1 MKNPHLFQSVLVAVC
16 LLVSVSSFS
25 REKLIAHNIKSNDS
39 RGTSLSVSLGMYSS
53 IVGPTIGTQPLG
65 QSVCVGST
73 VSLSVVATGNGT
85 LSYVW
90 KKDGNLLFDNTGF
103 VVGSRAANLSVI
115 NVQGVDAGTYTCEVT
130 DLDGTTVSSNA
141 VIVVNSLPNVTITD
155 PSAVC
160 TPATIDLSASS
171 VTSGSSS
178 NLTYT
183 YWTDSTASS
192 PLSNFNAIT
201 STGSFYIK
209 GTNTNGCFAIA
220 PVTVTVDPAPNVTIT
235 NPAAVCS
242 PATVSIT
249 SIGVTTGSDANLTYT
264 YFTNASATTVLS
276 NPSAISTSGTYYIKG
291 TNTTTGCFVIKPV
304 SVVIN
309 ALPNIVITNPTTVCA
324 PATIDLSAA
333 SVTTGSSSGLTY
345 TYWRDLA
352 ASSTL
357 PNYTSIAT
365 SGSYYIKGTNS
376 NSCFSIA
383 RVDVTINPEPI
394 LVINNPASV
403 CPNTTINLSAAAI
416 TSGSSSGL
424 TYTYF
429 TDAVATTPLVNYSTI
444 SVAGIYYIKAT
455 NTTTGCFTIK
465 PVTVS
470 FNPAPNVVI
479 TNPAAVCFPATVS
492 ITSIGVTTGSDAS
505 LTYTYFTDSAAT
517 TVLSNPSAISTSGT
531 YYIKGTN
538 TTTGCFVIKPV
549 VVTINALPSV
559 VITTPAAVCAPATI
573 DLSAASV
580 TVSSSAGLTYTYWRD
595 ASATTSLSNYTA
607 VSASGTYY
615 IKGTNANGCS
625 SIQPV
630 TVTVN
635 LEPVL
640 TVVNP
645 AAVCASSTID
655 LTAPAVSSN
664 STYSLSYYQD
674 ASASQQLVSPEA
686 VSVAGIYYIKAT
698 NVTTGCFTIKPVT
711 VSFNPAPNVVITN
724 PAAVCSPATVS
735 ITSIGVTTGSDVNLT
750 YTYFTNA
757 STTTVLSNPS
767 AISTSGTYYIK
778 GTNTTTGCFVIKP
791 VVVTINALPSVVI
804 TTPAAVCAPATIDL
818 SAASVTVSSSSG
830 LTYTYWRDASA
841 TTSLSNYT
849 AVSASGTYYIKGTN
863 ANGCSSIQPVTVT
876 VKTLP
881 ILNITSPVG
890 VCSPSTIDL
899 TAASVTSGSS
909 SSLTLGYYQD
919 SAAALELANPSF
931 VSVAGIYYIKAT
943 NTNGCSVVKPVQAR
957 INLPPIIAVNS
968 PIQLCANTTSYTLR
982 NSDIQVIDYSTFS
995 WSYDGFGVLTN
1006 SNTLTP
1012 TYTPNTADINRGKV
1026 TLTLTATFCNLSST
1040 RSVDI
1045 QFVPMPTIDIGS
1057 AVTICENSTSFVIPD
1072 TGGTTGYS
1080 TLAWTSTGSA
1090 GTLNDTTIL
1099 TPTYTPSAADI
1110 ATGSVVL
1117 TLRVNSGIPCNTIL
1131 TATKTVTIQKLPVI
1145 TTISSA
1151 EICENENIYD
1161 ISGTTITNSYDVNS
1175 VRWETSGT
1183 GDFIATTRGVNNP
1196 SYRPSAADKTN
1207 GFVTLTISVTPT
1219 GQCSEIQSK
1228 SFRLS
1233 FIKSPVISAGPDL
1246 TQCGERFQ
1254 IVGSTAVTGTYSSL
1268 KWTRTG
1274 GTGVFEDDTV
1284 PNPFYIPSTSDI
1296 QNGLPITLTLTA
1308 TPISPCVAT
1317 TASVSSLRLNLVKSP
1332 VITVVNQASIC
1343 EYDTNVTIFG
1353 TIIENQS
1360 SFVWT
1365 STTGTVISDIHA
1377 RQPQVTP
1384 SLVDI
1389 NQGFME
1395 LTITAQNDVCSLPV
1409 SRVVRININ
1418 RRPILRAGTTRTVC
1432 ISDGSITPIVSTFD
1446 STVIDA
1452 HVTGLPNGLTGVYN
1466 VTNKTFTISGT
1477 PTAIGTFPYVISSL
1491 SSCGDLESG
1500 VITVANKTISYKTV
1514 NYVQATCQNS
1524 PIDPIIFNVYTGI
1537 SSLTISPSLP
1547 SGIVYTMDATTGIL
1561 TISGTPTTPVPS
1573 LQTYTITPVGTFC
1586 GLVGDNTFSISV
1598 SPEATITFLSDSG
1611 SLNQSVCQ
1619 NAPIVPITF
1628 RIGGSATGVN
1638 ASLLPS
1644 GITLSYATSTGIYTI
1659 KGNPTQ
1665 GGIVTIP
1672 IATTGCIKTVNATVT
1687 KIDSVVSISLISAAG
1702 TDSQSICQNNY
1713 NSPILPIQYLLTGAT
1728 GVTVTGLPNGVT
1740 STFDIT
1746 TGIVSIVGAPIVSG
1760 IFNYRIETAPCPIIK
1775 NGVLKVSTPI
1785 SLTNVRISNVKCSD
1799 SNDGKIELTIVGGDS
1814 SSYAIHW
1821 TGPNGFQQNQAS
1833 ITGLYSGDY
1842 TISGTDAIGCPI
1854 PSNTYTILP
1863 VLPVKI
1869 VLQSSTNVNCSGSLG
1884 CANFSVT
1891 GGSGTYNSFVL
1902 QFLDPISQT
1911 LRTVVP
1917 LNNNYFNIC
1926 NLQAG
1931 LYYLTAS
1938 DTNNCT
1944 TSPYPFTIYDYGNLN
1959 IDAINLDDSLCAN
1972 TQGKVRVTV
1981 SSLDPNLTFYYNN
1994 VIVPHTSV
2002 GNNVYE
2008 LSISNPTIPTG
2019 IIKVMNQQNCWDTEP
2034 ISTTLISP
2042 TQLNYTSIN
2051 LATYGVISV
2060 NESVKFTNGLTTSNI
2075 PAEYDYIVWD
2085 FGDNSPFSVFHNP
2098 RDINLNSS
2106 GESITTAFHTYALD
2120 GLYPVTLTVYNH
2132 FGCSRSISKIV
2143 TVGQGAKIMLP
2154 TAFSPN
2160 NDGIN
2165 DLFRPSLLGLK
2176 EVSMYIYDNWG
2187 NLIYEVSSDTIS
2199 LPTDW
2204 GWNGIEKVNS
2214 EPVNGTYR
2222 YYIMAKTINDTII
2235 EKEGQFILIK

>member
-1 MKNPHLFQSVLVAVC
+1 MKNPHKFQSVLIALC

-25 REKLIAHNIKSNDS
+25 MEGLIGNIIKSNDS
-39 RGTSLSVSLGMYSS
+39 GATSLSTALGIHPSV
-53 IVGPTIGTQPLG
+53 VGPTIGTQPLG

-73 VSLSVVATGNGT
+73 ISLSVVATGSGT

-90 KKDGNLLFDNTGF
+90 KKDGNLLFDNTGY
-103 VVGSRAANLSVI
+103 VTGSRTANVSII
-115 NVQGVDAGTYTCEVT
+115 NAQSVDAGTYTCEVT
-130 DLDGTTVSSNA
+130 DLNGTTVSSNA
-141 VIVVNSLPNVTITD
+141 VIVVNSLPNVTITN

-160 TPATIDLSASS
+160 APATIDLSASS

-183 YWTDSTASS
+183 YWTDSAASS

-201 STGSFYIK
+201 SSGSFYIK
-209 GTNTNGCFAIA
+209 GTNTNGCFTIA
-220 PVTVTVDPAPNVTIT
+220 PVTVIVNPLPNVVIT

-264 YFTNASATTVLS
+264 YFTNSTATATLA

-291 TNTTTGCFVIKPV
+291 TNTTTGC
-304 SVVIN
+304 
-309 ALPNIVITNPTTVCA
+309 
-324 PATIDLSAA
+324 
-333 SVTTGSSSGLTY
+333 Y
-345 TYWRDLA
+345 
-352 ASSTL
+352 
-357 PNYTSIAT
+357 
-365 SGSYYIKGTNS
+365 
-376 NSCFSIA
+376 
-383 RVDVTINPEPI
+383 
-394 LVINNPASV
+394 
-403 CPNTTINLSAAAI
+403 
-416 TSGSSSGL
+416 
-424 TYTYF
+424 
-429 TDAVATTPLVNYSTI
+429 
-444 SVAGIYYIKAT
+444 
-455 NTTTGCFTIK
+455 
-465 PVTVS
+465 
-470 FNPAPNVVI
+470 
-479 TNPAAVCFPATVS
+479 
-492 ITSIGVTTGSDAS
+492 
-505 LTYTYFTDSAAT
+505 
-517 TVLSNPSAISTSGT
+517 
-531 YYIKGTN
+531 
-538 TTTGCFVIKPV
+538 VIKPV

-559 VITTPAAVCAPATI
+559 VITNPAAVCAPATV
-573 DLSAASV
+573 DLSAA
-580 TVSSSAGLTYTYWRD
+580 A
-595 ASATTSLSNYTA
+595 
-607 VSASGTYY
+607 
-615 IKGTNANGCS
+615 
-625 SIQPV
+625 
-630 TVTVN
+630 
-635 LEPVL
+635 
-640 TVVNP
+640 
-645 AAVCASSTID
+645 
-655 LTAPAVSSN
+655 
-664 STYSLSYYQD
+664 
-674 ASASQQLVSPEA
+674 
-686 VSVAGIYYIKAT
+686 
-698 NVTTGCFTIKPVT
+698 
-711 VSFNPAPNVVITN
+711 
-724 PAAVCSPATVS
+724 
-735 ITSIGVTTGSDVNLT
+735 
-750 YTYFTNA
+750 
-757 STTTVLSNPS
+757 
-767 AISTSGTYYIK
+767 
-778 GTNTTTGCFVIKP
+778 
-791 VVVTINALPSVVI
+791 
-804 TTPAAVCAPATIDL
+804 
-818 SAASVTVSSSSG
+818 VTVSSSSG

-841 TTSLSNYT
+841 NTSLSNYT
-849 AVSASGTYYIKGTN
+849 AVSATGTYYIKGTN
-863 ANGCSSIQPVTVT
+863 ANGCSTIQPVSVT
-876 VKTLP
+876 IKTLP
-881 ILNITSPVG
+881 ILNITNPPG

-899 TAASVTSGSS
+899 TAASVTAGSS
-909 SSLTLGYYQD
+909 SSLTLGYYTD

-931 VSVAGIYYIKAT
+931 VNVAGIYYIKAI
-943 NTNGCSVVKPVQAR
+943 NANGCSVVKPVQAR
-957 INLPPIIAVNS
+957 IDLPPIIAVNS
-968 PIQLCANTTSYTLR
+968 PIKLCANTTSYTLR
-982 NSDIQVIDYSTFS
+982 NTDIQVVDYSAFS
-995 WSYDGFGVLTN
+995 WTYDGFGVLTN

-1012 TYTPNTADINRGKV
+1012 TYTPNAADISRGKV

-1040 RSVDI
+1040 RSIDI
-1045 QFVPMPTIDIGS
+1045 QFVPMPTVDIGP
-1057 AVTICENSTSFVIPD
+1057 AVTICENLTSYVIPD

-1080 TLAWTSTGSA
+1080 TLAWTSSGSA

-1110 ATGSVVL
+1110 AAGSVVF
-1117 TLRVNSGIPCNTIL
+1117 TLRVNSGLPCNTIL
-1131 TATKTVTIQKLPVI
+1131 TATKTVTIQSLPVI
-1145 TTISSA
+1145 TAVSSA
-1151 EICENENIYD
+1151 AICETENVYD
-1161 ISGTTITNSYDVNS
+1161 ISGTAISNSYDVNS
-1175 VRWETSGT
+1175 VQWTTSGT
-1183 GDFIATTRGVNNP
+1183 GNFISSTRGVNNP
-1196 SYRPSAADKTN
+1196 SYIPSAADKSN
-1207 GFVTLTISVTPT
+1207 GFVILTISATPT

-1228 SFRLS
+1228 SLRLN
-1233 FIKSPVISAGPDL
+1233 FIKSPVINAGPDL

-1254 IVGSTAVTGTYSSL
+1254 IGGATAETGTYSSL
-1268 KWTRTG
+1268 LWTSS
-1274 GTGVFEDDTV
+1274 GTGTFEDATV
-1284 PNPFYIPSTSDI
+1284 PNPFYIPSASDI

-1343 EYDTNVTIFG
+1343 EYDTNVTVLG

-1360 SFVWT
+1360 SYVWT
-1365 STTGTVISDIHA
+1365 SSTGTIISDIHA

-1389 NQGFME
+1389 NQGFMD

-1409 SRVVRININ
+1409 SRIVRININ
-1418 RRPILRAGTTRTVC
+1418 RRPILRVGTTRTVC

-1446 STVIDA
+1446 SSVIDA

-1500 VITVANKTISYKTV
+1500 VITVAAKTISYKTI

-1524 PIDPIIFNVYTGI
+1524 PIDPIIFNVYTGV
-1537 SSLTISPSLP
+1537 SNVTISPALP
-1547 SGIVYTMDATTGIL
+1547 SGIVYTMNTTTGIL
-1561 TISGTPTTPVPS
+1561 TISGTPTVAVPS
-1573 LQTYTITPVGTFC
+1573 LQTYTITPIGTFC
-1586 GLVGDNTFSISV
+1586 GPVGDNTFSISV
-1598 SPEATITFLSDSG
+1598 SPEATITFLPDSG
-1611 SLNQSVCQ
+1611 AITQSVCQ

-1638 ASLLPS
+1638 ASLLPP
-1644 GITLSYATSTGIYTI
+1644 GITLSYANATGIYTI

-1665 GGIVTIP
+1665 SGVVTIP

-1687 KIDSVVSISLISAAG
+1687 KIDSVVSIVLISATG

-1760 IFNYRIETAPCPIIK
+1760 IFNYRIETSPCPIIK

-1785 SLTNVRISNVKCSD
+1785 SLTNVRVSNVTCSD
-1799 SNDGKIELTIVGGDS
+1799 SKDGKIELTIVGGDS

-1821 TGPNGFQQNQAS
+1821 TGSNGFQQNQAS

-1842 TISGTDAIGCPI
+1842 TITGTDAIGCPI
-1854 PSNTYTILP
+1854 PSNTYTVLP

-1869 VLQSSTNVNCSGSLG
+1869 TLQSSTNVNCTGTLG

-1891 GGSGTYNSFVL
+1891 GGSGTYSSFVL

-1972 TQGKVRVTV
+1972 TPGKVRVTV
-1981 SSLDPNLTFYYNN
+1981 TSLDPNLTFYYNN
-1994 VIVPHTSV
+1994 VIVPHTNV

-2008 LSISNPTIPTG
+2008 LSISNPTTPTG
-2019 IIKVMNQQNCWDTEP
+2019 IIKVLNQQNCWDTET

-2042 TQLNYTSIN
+2042 TQLNYTSVN
-2051 LATYGVISV
+2051 LVNYGVISV
-2060 NESVKFTNGLTTSNI
+2060 NESVKFTNGLTASNI

-2085 FGDNSPFSVFHNP
+2085 FGDNSPYSVFHNP
-2098 RDINLNSS
+2098 KDINLNSA

-2132 FGCSRSISKIV
+2132 FGCSKSISKIV

-2187 NLIYEVSSDTIS
+2187 NLIYEVSSDTAS

-2204 GWNGIEKVNS
+2204 GWNGVEKVNS

>member
-291 TNTTTGCFVIKPV
+291 TNTVTGCFVIKPV

-479 TNPAAVCFPATVS
+479 TNPAAVC
-492 ITSIGVTTGSDAS
+492 
-505 LTYTYFTDSAAT
+505 
-517 TVLSNPSAISTSGT
+517 
-531 YYIKGTN
+531 
-538 TTTGCFVIKPV
+538 
-549 VVTINALPSV
+549 
-559 VITTPAAVCAPATI
+559 
-573 DLSAASV
+573 
-580 TVSSSAGLTYTYWRD
+580 
-595 ASATTSLSNYTA
+595 
-607 VSASGTYY
+607 
-615 IKGTNANGCS
+615 
-625 SIQPV
+625 
-630 TVTVN
+630 
-635 LEPVL
+635 
-640 TVVNP
+640 
-645 AAVCASSTID
+645 
-655 LTAPAVSSN
+655 
-664 STYSLSYYQD
+664 
-674 ASASQQLVSPEA
+674 
-686 VSVAGIYYIKAT
+686 
-698 NVTTGCFTIKPVT
+698 
-711 VSFNPAPNVVITN
+711 
-724 PAAVCSPATVS
+724 SPATVS

-804 TTPAAVCAPATIDL
+804 TTPATVCAPATIDL
-818 SAASVTVSSSSG
+818 SAASVTVSSSAG